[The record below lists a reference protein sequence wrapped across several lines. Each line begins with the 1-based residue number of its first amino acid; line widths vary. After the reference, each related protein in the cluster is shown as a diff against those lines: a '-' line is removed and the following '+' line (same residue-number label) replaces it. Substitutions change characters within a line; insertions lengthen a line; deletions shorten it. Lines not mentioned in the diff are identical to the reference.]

1 MKAALVPAALFLLLA
16 GVQQG
21 CRPALDAAERYE
33 AWEAGMT
40 LVFENPSLPDAAPA
54 QQRLHERYQKQVVT
68 SEENGAERRVGT
80 QFTTYQGQ
88 QVVSLVLK
96 DGGVSLQ
103 DALGRGTLILPQGFP
118 ERTSS
123 WTSGGYR
130 MKVLG
135 RARWER
141 DKPGFPATRPPEG
154 IWVEG
159 EPLGPGT
166 RTRVFYL
173 RDLGEV
179 EKREWRDGK
188 WVTTNLLVGFSF
200 QEIPRPKSPG

>member
-1 MKAALVPAALFLLLA
+1 MKAALLPAALLLLLV

-21 CRPALDAAERYE
+21 CRPALEGAERYE
-33 AWEAGMT
+33 AWEEGMT
-40 LVFENPSLPDAAPA
+40 LIFENPSLPDAAPA
-54 QQRLHERYQKQVVT
+54 RQRFHERYQKQVIR
-68 SEENGAERRVGT
+68 SEANGVERRVET

-88 QVVSLVLK
+88 QVVALVLK

-103 DALGRGTLILPQGFP
+103 EAQGRGTLILPQGFP

-135 RARWER
+135 PARWER

-159 EPLGPGT
+159 EPQGLGT

-173 RDLGEV
+173 RDFGEV

-188 WVTTNLLVGFSF
+188 WVTTNLMVGFSF
-200 QEIPRPKSPG
+200 QEIPRPKNRG